1 MIANVKEIKKKKK
14 EDTISKDWAFFS
26 KYLLILGT

>member
-14 EDTISKDWAFFS
+14 PTGVTLFKKPKNVENN
-26 KYLLILGT
+26 LLTK

>member
-1 MIANVKEIKKKKK
+1 MIANVKEIKKKK